1 MPRKIT
7 APIARSTAYDFN
19 CHIANSHTKHH
30 REVQD
35 AFVKASDPESRHI
48 MPHEFLFRSSRDMNH
63 TRMKAMSSVNG
74 LEFTRDQKLHID
86 QALRAQGLLPARDPP
101 GAGECSVLSGPADIK
116 QISDMWDQGTGDDAA
131 AARRRVNRVLNRMFT
146 YVGVAIT
153 GCESGA
159 AGALQ
164 RQGFSATRGGL
175 MTVIKT
181 GKHTIPAGA
190 RVRLEFD
197 LGDILR
203 QGRQR
208 HMALEGIPRNKI
220 VPHLVVVHDD
230 RDAVDHVEEGL
241 RAADIRAMAYHEPV
255 PVIPAI
261 EHIGRVGYP
270 LA

>member
-30 REVQD
+30 REVQNE
-35 AFVKASDPESRHI
+35 FVNASDPESRHI
-48 MPHEFLFRSSRDMNH
+48 MPHEFIFRPSRDVNH
-63 TRMKAMSSVNG
+63 ARMKAMSSLNG
-74 LEFTRDQKLHID
+74 LHFTDTEKTQLD
-86 QALRAQGLLPARDPP
+86 QALLAEDLLPNRPVV
-101 GAGECSVLSGPADIK
+101 GGRCSVSGGTDDIK
-116 QISDMWDQGTGDDAA
+116 QISDRWDAGTDPDAH

-175 MTVIKT
+175 MTVINT
-181 GKHTIPAGA
+181 GKDTIPAGA
-190 RVRLEFD
+190 HVRLEFD

-203 QGRQR
+203 
-208 HMALEGIPRNKI
+208 
-220 VPHLVVVHDD
+220 
-230 RDAVDHVEEGL
+230 
-241 RAADIRAMAYHEPV
+241 
-255 PVIPAI
+255 
-261 EHIGRVGYP
+261 
-270 LA
+270 